1 MTSVH
6 NNHRLPSISAA
17 ADQDGQL
24 QQDLIDYVNYHISGG
39 SLASLTEGA
48 EEAEPA
54 FAPLCKVIPR
64 APTDRS
70 AGAS

>member
-1 MTSVH
+1 MTNLH
-6 NNHRLPSISAA
+6 TNHRLTSIPAA
-17 ADQDGQL
+17 AGQDGQL
-24 QQDLIDYVNYHISGG
+24 QQDLIDYVNYHISGR

-54 FAPLCKVIPR
+54 FAPCKVIPC
-64 APTDRS
+64 ALTVRS

>member
-6 NNHRLPSISAA
+6 NNHGLTSIPAA
-17 ADQDGQL
+17 AERDGQL

-48 EEAEPA
+48 KEAEPA
-54 FAPLCKVIPR
+54 FTPLFAK
-64 APTDRS
+64 
-70 AGAS
+70 